1 MRSLRPRV
9 KTIEALRRGL
19 EVEDLLLAHGV
30 VSLEDLHRLSGIPK
44 ASLLRILGTLED
56 AGRAQ
61 RRLAD
66 GRYLGLPRR
75 APTPELLPDSRWSQ
89 AAVPSLMALHQRL
102 PWPSDIAVRDGWRM
116 RVLESNR
123 PLCAIAVNRAVVG
136 FRPDMLESAL
146 GRAYLGSCP
155 SEERAQILEGLREQ
169 RHPGV
174 RSPARVQAI
183 LDDVARL
190 GYGRRDPAHIGP
202 DANTAARFSAIA
214 VPIRSRGT
222 VAGCLS
228 CVWLSDVVDEAS
240 VVRDHLERLTEHA
253 YRIGEALAVS
263 STCPSP

>member
-1 MRSLRPRV
+1 
-9 KTIEALRRGL
+9 
-19 EVEDLLLAHGV
+19 
-30 VSLEDLHRLSGIPK
+30 
-44 ASLLRILGTLED
+44 
-56 AGRAQ
+56 
-61 RRLAD
+61 
-66 GRYLGLPRR
+66 
-75 APTPELLPDSRWSQ
+75 
-89 AAVPSLMALHQRL
+89 
-102 PWPSDIAVRDGWRM
+102 
-116 RVLESNR
+116 
-123 PLCAIAVNRAVVG
+123 
-136 FRPDMLESAL
+136 
-146 GRAYLGSCP
+146 
-155 SEERAQILEGLREQ
+155 
-169 RHPGV
+169 
-174 RSPARVQAI
+174 VQAI